1 MGGKKAGIIQQRT
14 YFTGFKGFKS
24 QLYLITMK
32 YIKYITHFRTKFTHT
47 NLVFF
52 PCLLL

>member
-1 MGGKKAGIIQQRT
+1 MGGKNKKAGIIQQRT

-24 QLYLITMK
+24 QLYLITT
-32 YIKYITHFRTKFTHT
+32 KYITHFRTKFTHT